1 MMEYLPPI
9 LAILIIVVVAR
20 LLLKKFYPH
29 AVLLA
34 AGLAMMVLAKLL
46 GQPLPGVTESTGWGG
61 FDLFVYIKESFSKTN
76 AGVGL
81 MIMAIGGFV
90 AYIDKIGASNSLV
103 FLAMKPLS
111 LLKKYPYATA
121 AAVIP
126 IGQLLFVCIPSA
138 AGLGLLLMAS
148 VFPILIGLGV
158 SRLSAVS
165 VITACTAF
173 GIGPASAITARATTI
188 AQQESIFYFI
198 EHQLPLML
206 PLCLVVTFSYYF
218 VNRYY
223 DRKNGHLQRSE
234 VEDVS
239 LSPEKGQK
247 AEEIIV
253 EQASSSS
260 SSSSPT
266 RRQAGAA
273 TPSSGEAAKLSAPL
287 YYAIIP
293 ILPLILLIIFSE
305 VFDILPFP
313 IELDTTTA
321 MFISLFVATLF
332 ELFRKRNIREVMQ
345 SLQIFWNGMGNIFKT
360 VVTLI
365 IAADIFSKGLIAM
378 GFIKGLVNSSQ
389 SMGLGGIGIGVVMTV
404 MIFLAS
410 MLMGS
415 GNASF
420 FAFAPLIPK
429 IATKLGVSTTS
440 MILPMNL
447 AASMGR
453 TVSPVA
459 GVLIATAEIAGV
471 STLQIVKRNLIPL
484 VNALIFLLIYHF
496 I

>member
-1 MMEYLPPI
+1 MTYIGPI
-9 LAILIIVVVAR
+9 ISLLFVVIVAR
-20 LLLKKFYPH
+20 LLLKKYYPH
-29 AVLLA
+29 AVLLI
-34 AGLAMMVLAKLL
+34 AGLLMMVIAMFLNME
-46 GQPLPGVTESTGWGG
+46 LPALKDPTGFSG
-61 FDLFVYIKESFSKTN
+61 FDLFRYIKESFGKTN

-90 AYIDKIGASNSLV
+90 AYIDKIGASDSLV
-103 FLAMKPLS
+103 YVAMKPLA
-111 LLKKYPYATA
+111 LLKRFPYLAA

-148 VFPILIGLGV
+148 IFPILVNLGV

-173 GIGPASAITARATTI
+173 GIGPASAITARATEI
-188 AQQESIFYFI
+188 AKVDNITYFLTQ
-198 EHQLPLML
+198 QLPLVIPMSIL
-206 PLCLVVTFSYYF
+206 MAVIYYF
-218 VNRYY
+218 TNRYF
-223 DRKNGHLQRSE
+223 DKKKRDSE
-234 VEDVS
+234 KRDGETGS
-239 LSPEKGQK
+239 HGQK
-247 AEEIIV
+247 EEV
-253 EQASSSS
+253 KEL
-260 SSSSPT
+260 T
-266 RRQAGAA
+266 
-273 TPSSGEAAKLSAPL
+273 APL

-293 ILPLILLIIFSE
+293 ILPLILLIIFSPI
-305 VFDILPFP
+305 FHFLPVE

-321 MFISLFVATLF
+321 MFISLFVALLF
-332 ELFRKRNIREVMQ
+332 ELIRLRNIKLLLE
-345 SLQIFWNGMGNIFKT
+345 SLSTFWNGMGNIFKT

-365 IAADIFSKGLIAM
+365 IAADIFAKGLISL
-378 GFIKGLVNSSQ
+378 GFIESLVGVSTHL
-389 SMGLGGIGIGVVMTV
+389 GLGAVGIGVVMTV

-415 GNASF
+415 GNAAF
-420 FAFAPLIPK
+420 FAFGPLTPN
-429 IATKLGVSTTS
+429 IATQLGASSVS

-471 STLQIVKRNLIPL
+471 SAFDIVKRNLIPL
-484 VNALIFLLIYHF
+484 GSALLFMLIYHF